1 MTDALLNLKLKLLIV
16 RAVLGICYVQLRVVE
31 GEQVSVGVLVRAA
44 AQQLQLRVARVVIL
58 QLAVLGPCLRPG
70 ASHVT
75 TSSHFRGSIILTSL
89 RNPR

>member
-58 QLAVLGPCLRPG
+58 QLAVLGPCLRPAG
-70 ASHVT
+70 RHMSRPHHT
-75 TSSHFRGSIILTSL
+75 LEDQ
-89 RNPR
+89 